1 MLGFQFSTLVQM
13 QWDRNIVPCSMQVV
27 RNVMD
32 DQEGQADSKGD
43 IIENLSRWVILH
55 VFDLMISHIRPNWT
69 HAVLDRHRGG
79 QEEVFFRVGGSR
91 HLSGM
96 LLCIYM
102 IHWIPESHHQEDHLA
117 ELSIRYGDEWR
128 RVCGRTV

>member
-79 QEEVFFRVGGSR
+79 QEEVFFRGRWVSPLVRDAFVHLHDPLDTRISPPRGSPGR
-91 HLSGM
+91 AFHKV
-96 LLCIYM
+96 
-102 IHWIPESHHQEDHLA
+102 
-117 ELSIRYGDEWR
+117 WR
-128 RVCGRTV
+128 